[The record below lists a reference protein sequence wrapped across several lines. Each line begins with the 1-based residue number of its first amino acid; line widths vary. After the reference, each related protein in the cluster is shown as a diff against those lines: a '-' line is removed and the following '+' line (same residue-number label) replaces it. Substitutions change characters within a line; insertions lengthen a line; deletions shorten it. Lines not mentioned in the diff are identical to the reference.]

1 MSAAAPDALPGAV
14 PDGPAGPPMRVG
26 YLVSRFPAASETF
39 VVREMN
45 EVARDP
51 AIELELLSLFPSRD
65 DFLHPS
71 AERWM
76 AGLRRPQKRAA
87 LTATLRWL
95 GRRPL
100 RTTATF
106 ATVAAAGVRRPRM
119 MLRSLATLVL
129 AARHA
134 ESVRELGIDHLHAH
148 FASYPALAAWACHRL
163 CGVGYSF
170 TAHAYDIF
178 VDQTLL
184 ARKLADADFVATISE
199 YNRRF
204 LARYGG
210 EVATPVHVVHC
221 GVDPAAYDFVPRPI
235 PASGRVRALVVASLQ
250 EKKGHAVLFEAL
262 ARGGAG
268 LERVD
273 LELVGGGEL
282 REPLQARVAELG
294 LESRVSFL
302 GPLSEPEV
310 RDRLGEADLFVL
322 PSIIA
327 SDGQMEGLPV
337 ALIEALASGLTA
349 VASRMSG
356 IPELIDD
363 GVTGYLAEP
372 GDATDLAAALER
384 AVAGP
389 PVDFEAGR
397 RLVAEQFD
405 ISETGRRMARLL
417 LSAPR
422 SPRG

>member
-1 MSAAAPDALPGAV
+1 MSEPAGGPGA
-14 PDGPAGPPMRVG
+14 AETLGPPVRVG

-45 EVARDP
+45 EVARNP
-51 AIELELLSLFPSRD
+51 GLELELLSLFPSRD

-76 AGLRRPQKRAA
+76 AGLRRPRKGTA
-87 LTATLRWL
+87 LAATLRWL

-163 CGVGYSF
+163 SGVGFSF

-184 ARKLADADFVATISE
+184 ARKLADAEFVATISE

-210 EVATPVHVVHC
+210 DEATPVHVVHC

-262 ARGGAG
+262 ARGAG

-282 REPLQARVAELG
+282 HEPLQARVAELG
-294 LESRVSFL
+294 LESRVSFR

-372 GDATDLAAALER
+372 GDAADLAAALER

-405 ISETGRRMARLL
+405 ISETGRRMGRLL